1 MLSTNGIDETVKRLR
16 RASFSLIS
24 REREAVLHDRQ
35 TFEGEVQCRADWDAY
50 RILSHLADLLSQ
62 IQSTQFAITRE
73 QWETGRKRDLE
84 LFARFA
90 EREAKYKAQ
99 KKVLLTRSFGG
110 KHNDKL
116 HEITR

>member
-1 MLSTNGIDETVKRLR
+1 MQNNGINQTVRSLR
-16 RASFSLIS
+16 TASLYLIS
-24 REREAVLHDRQ
+24 REREAELHDRQ

-50 RILSHLADLLSQ
+50 RILSHLADLLAQ

-73 QWETGRKRDLE
+73 AWEARRKRDWE

-90 EREAKYKAQ
+90 AREAKYKAE
-99 KKVLLTRSFGG
+99 KKALLTSSFGG

-116 HEITR
+116 HEIA